1 MKRTSSQSGQAT
13 TEMVFMLLGFAVL
26 LLGIIFTLSLEI
38 FNTGVLIDSKYET
51 ERSVN
56 FENASLHGGAGR
68 ELKGWD
74 YDNGIPFTLKDQ
86 PLYHSGGE
94 VTEAWEA
101 LSSDAA
107 SGAAGYTYEWRP
119 LKEFTKGEF
128 KADYKES
135 TQSAISA
142 ANLITRQGEHEG
154 RRLTAKLPELY
165 SALANLLGVK
175 INYDNLTNNPSNRV
189 YLPANGEL

>member
-13 TEMVFMLLGFAVL
+13 TEMIFMLLGFAVL
-26 LLGIIFTLSLEI
+26 LLGILFTLSLEI
-38 FNTGVLIDSKYET
+38 FNTRVLMDSKYQT

-56 FENASLHGGAGR
+56 FANASLHGGTGR

-86 PLYHSGGE
+86 PVYHSGGE
-94 VTEAWEA
+94 VTEGWFA
-101 LSSDAA
+101 LGSRTA
-107 SGAAGYTYEWRP
+107 SGAVNYEYDWRA
-119 LKEFTKGEF
+119 LRDFTRGEF

-142 ANLITRQGEHEG
+142 ANLITRQGESEG
-154 RRLTAKLPELY
+154 RSLTAKLPELY

>member
-1 MKRTSSQSGQAT
+1 
-13 TEMVFMLLGFAVL
+13 MVFMLLGFAVL

-38 FNTGVLIDSKYET
+38 FNTGVLINSKYET

-86 PLYHSGGE
+86 ALYHSGGE

-107 SGAAGYTYEWRP
+107 SGATGYTYEWRP